1 MVVAINRI
9 HWSACPG
16 ARSLT
21 STALYF
27 ERCLLKRIPKVT
39 RVPDTRSAPAQPR
52 KVRYVHEQILA
63 VAIVRPNELPALFNA
78 VRHYCSGA
86 HVCSTVL
93 RLDIAAYY
101 SGAAG
106 ALSVPN
112 SAATSASEDERHHLN
127 ILTHLASQQTGGAD
141 QALEATSPPLTLP
154 HLETR

>member
-1 MVVAINRI
+1 M
-9 HWSACPG
+9 P
-16 ARSLT
+16 
-21 STALYF
+21 
-27 ERCLLKRIPKVT
+27 
-39 RVPDTRSAPAQPR
+39 RSAQPDFDGSVLR
-52 KVRYVHEQILA
+52 ALFIETNTESHARAGHQISPCAAAKVRYVHEQILA
-63 VAIVRPNELPALFNA
+63 VAIVRPNEPPALFNA